1 MEQNVNYEGELGIIK
16 ISDEVVGIIAGLAA
30 SEVKGITS
38 LSLGKVEEWTQK
50 LGGKKNILKGVKVNV
65 NGENAVIDLFV
76 IVEFGVK
83 ITEVAEKVQTNVK
96 NTVETLTG
104 LLVDKV
110 NVYIQNIQIVK
121 SEGNI

>member
-1 MEQNVNYEGELGIIK
+1 MDQNVNYEGELGIIK

-38 LSLGKVEEWTQK
+38 LSLGIVEEWTQK

-83 ITEVAEKVQTNVK
+83 ITEVAEKVQINVK

-121 SEGNI
+121 SEGNN